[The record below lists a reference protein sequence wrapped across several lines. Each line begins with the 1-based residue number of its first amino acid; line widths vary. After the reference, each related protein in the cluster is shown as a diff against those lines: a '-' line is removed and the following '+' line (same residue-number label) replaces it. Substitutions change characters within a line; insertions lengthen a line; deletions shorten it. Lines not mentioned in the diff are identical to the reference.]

1 MKDKLNITVC
11 LDKGFIMPTG
21 VMMYSICANNQDVD
35 IAFYVVIDDSVT
47 LKDKDKLKDNLK
59 RFESHVSMDFFQV
72 KEICAKLPS
81 TANRQGLSN
90 ATYFRL
96 FLADFLPCNIDK
108 VLYLDG
114 DIIIRH
120 SLLSLWNTDLTNYA
134 IAAVSDSFYGDVD
147 YDKRLGYPLDAGYF
161 NAGVLLINLKY
172 WRENNVT
179 QRFIN
184 YIEERYS
191 YLTFHDQDILNGVFW
206 NKKIRLPIKY
216 NLHSGFLCKDFFVW
230 GCNMQE
236 VKEAEKDPIIVHY
249 SGFFRPWESYIRT
262 PHPYGSS
269 FYKYQRMTIWKDY
282 RIETR
287 SSKLKIKN
295 FLTDSLRH
303 IKLLHSISDPYVSTP
318 QID

>member
-1 MKDKLNITVC
+1 MKEKINITVC

-21 VMMYSICANNQDVD
+21 VMMYSICSNNQDVD

-47 LKDKDKLKDNLK
+47 RKDKYNLKDNLK
-59 RFESHVSMDFFQV
+59 RFENHVTIDFYLV

-96 FLADFLPCNIDK
+96 FLADFLPCDIDK

-114 DIIIRH
+114 DIIVRH

-134 IAAVSDSFYGDVD
+134 IAAVSDTFYGDVD

-172 WRENNVT
+172 WRENNMT

-184 YIEERYS
+184 YIEGRYS
-191 YLTFHDQDILNGVFW
+191 NLTFHDQDILNGMFW

-216 NLHSGFLCKDFFVW
+216 NLHSGFLCKDFFVEK
-230 GCNMQE
+230 GIVQE
-236 VKEAEKDPIIVHY
+236 VKEAEKDPVIVHY
-249 SGFFRPWESYIRT
+249 SGYFRPWESYVRS
-262 PHPYGSS
+262 PHPYNSS
-269 FYKYQRMTIWKDY
+269 FYKYQRMTMWKNC
-282 RIETR
+282 RIDSR
-287 SSKLKIKN
+287 APQLKFKN
-295 FLTDSLRH
+295 FIADSLRKL
-303 IKLLHSISDPYVSTP
+303 KLLHPICNPYNSVP
-318 QID
+318 QVD